1 MSIFEELKEIIFETC
16 LVDKNAITEE
26 ASFTEDLGIDSLDA
40 VEISWILEEKYNIV
54 IPDEDF
60 EKIKTVGDAVKYLES
75 IIENPQ

>member
-16 LVDKNAITEE
+16 LVDKDAITEE
-26 ASFTEDLGIDSLDA
+26 ASFAEDLGIDSLDA

-75 IIENPQ
+75 IIENPE

>member
-16 LVDKNAITEE
+16 LVDENAITEE

-40 VEISWILEEKYNIV
+40 VEISWIIEEKYNIV

-75 IIENPQ
+75 IIENPE